1 VERRDYITEATLKII
16 EELGGGSVEE
26 GVRRL
31 RSETSRSINW
41 VAIAINKA
49 GGAQAVAKRLGV
61 STQSVY
67 KWMEHGV
74 RRLTYERVEQLAE
87 ITGFPPS
94 VLALWRGD
102 QGDHGKRSR
111 HN

>member
-1 VERRDYITEATLKII
+1 MTEATLKII

-31 RSETSRSINW
+31 RSETSRGINW

-49 GGAQAVAKRLGV
+49 GGAKVVANQLGV

-67 KWMEHGV
+67 KWMDLGV
-74 RRLTYERVEQLAE
+74 RQLTYERVEQIAE
-87 ITGFPPS
+87 VTGFPVS
-94 VLALWRGD
+94 VLTIWRGD
-102 QGDHGKRSR
+102 GAQGSGNH
-111 HN
+111 